1 MWIADN
7 WKDYEVLDTSSGE
20 KLERWGDYFLVR
32 PDPQVI
38 WNTPKHDKKWF
49 KPNGH
54 YHRSNKGGGQWQF
67 FNLPEQWTINYKDL
81 TFNLKPF
88 SFKHTG
94 LFPEQATNWDWFSE
108 KIRNAGRPVKVLN
121 LFAYTGGATLADNV
135 HWSENSDGYRPY
147 ITDMLDNLDGDY
159 EYIIAE
165 GGLNDFWGH
174 SELGEITDGFSG
186 DFDENTMTGGMEKMF
201 FEIKNDFPN
210 AKVGFVITHD
220 PFTYD
225 AEGNFESYYERIK
238 EVCDKWDVSYLDL
251 YAKNNSDTGVN
262 VRDDDMRKL
271 YFGTESKPDG
281 DGTHPNELGYQAI
294 YVEPMIPWLK
304 SL

>member
-121 LFAYTGGATLADNV
+121 LFAYTGGATLAALNAGAHVTHVDASKGV
-135 HWSENSDGYRPY
+135 VAWAKENATSSGLIDKPVRWLVDDCVKFVEREIRRGNKYDG
-147 ITDMLDNLDGDY
+147 
-159 EYIIAE
+159 IIMDPPSY
-165 GGLNDFWGH
+165 GRGPK
-174 SELGEITDGFSG
+174 GEIWKIEESVFPFIELCSKILSDDPLFFLINSYTTGLQPAVLNYMINTAIVSKFG
-186 DFDENTMTGGMEKMF
+186 GHVEADE
-201 FEIKNDFPN
+201 I
-210 AKVGFVITHD
+210 
-220 PFTYD
+220 
-225 AEGNFESYYERIK
+225 
-238 EVCDKWDVSYLDL
+238 
-251 YAKNNSDTGVN
+251 GVN
-262 VRDDDMRKL
+262 VSSNVLVLPCGASGRW
-271 YFGTESKPDG
+271 SK
-281 DGTHPNELGYQAI
+281 
-294 YVEPMIPWLK
+294 
-304 SL
+304 

>member
-1 MWIADN
+1 MDKIISLMITA
-7 WKDYEVLDTSSGE
+7 VMTVTSC
-20 KLERWGDYFLVR
+20 
-32 PDPQVI
+32 
-38 WNTPKHDKKWF
+38 
-49 KPNGH
+49 
-54 YHRSNKGGGQWQF
+54 
-67 FNLPEQWTINYKDL
+67 
-81 TFNLKPF
+81 
-88 SFKHTG
+88 SFKG
-94 LFPEQATNWDWFSE
+94 ENPLDGKRIAFIGDSISYGTNWQGGYGKLIGEQYNMNVTNVS
-108 KIRNAGRPVKVLN
+108 K
-121 LFAYTGGATLADNV
+121 GGATLADNV
-135 HWSENSDGYRPY
+135 HWSENS
-147 ITDMLDNLDGDY
+147 
-159 EYIIAE
+159 
-165 GGLNDFWGH
+165 
-174 SELGEITDGFSG
+174 DGFSG

-201 FEIKNDFPN
+201 FEIRNDFPN
-210 AKVGFVITHD
+210 SKVGFVITHD

-238 EVCDKWDVSYLDL
+238 EVCDKWEVSYLDL

>member
-1 MWIADN
+1 MITA
-7 WKDYEVLDTSSGE
+7 VMTVTSC
-20 KLERWGDYFLVR
+20 
-32 PDPQVI
+32 
-38 WNTPKHDKKWF
+38 
-49 KPNGH
+49 
-54 YHRSNKGGGQWQF
+54 
-67 FNLPEQWTINYKDL
+67 
-81 TFNLKPF
+81 
-88 SFKHTG
+88 SFKG
-94 LFPEQATNWDWFSE
+94 ENPLDGKRIAFIGDSISYGTNWQGGYGKLIGEQYNMNVTNVS
-108 KIRNAGRPVKVLN
+108 K
-121 LFAYTGGATLADNV
+121 GGATLADNV

-281 DGTHPNELGYQAI
+281 DGTHPNNSVIRLF
-294 YVEPMIPWLK
+294 ML
-304 SL
+304 SR